1 MKTLSYA
8 RLILGITALCGVTWK
23 LNAATLQSVS
33 VAENN
38 KRKLIARTW
47 LHFLSNSSP
56 YTHISR
62 WTSLFS
68 GSDFVHYCGHQNS
81 NVIYLRSHNWGPGLI
96 SSSSAQSMHKAVF
109 PGIVQLSQF
118 IAVCLYVPHKTH
130 YLQKSCSYSLHS
142 LVFKTS
148 SVLNRLD
155 FTQCG
160 KHSCENWVSV
170 DMIGSLCRFCTFVS
184 CTSSSQ
190 IHILPHPKLIMS
202 NSYLGTGKA
211 TEVWN

>member
-1 MKTLSYA
+1 MKTRSYA

-38 KRKLIARTW
+38 KRKLIAHTW

-81 NVIYLRSHNWGPGLI
+81 NVIYLISHNWGPGLI
-96 SSSSAQSMHKAVF
+96 SSSSAQSMHKAHVPWDCAAKPIYCCLF
-109 PGIVQLSQF
+109 
-118 IAVCLYVPHKTH
+118 VC
-130 YLQKSCSYSLHS
+130 
-142 LVFKTS
+142 
-148 SVLNRLD
+148 
-155 FTQCG
+155 
-160 KHSCENWVSV
+160 
-170 DMIGSLCRFCTFVS
+170 
-184 CTSSSQ
+184 SSQ
-190 IHILPHPKLIMS
+190 NTLSSKILLLLIAFTCFQNILS
-202 NSYLGTGKA
+202 S
-211 TEVWN
+211 

>member
-1 MKTLSYA
+1 MWRSYA
-8 RLILGITALCGVTWK
+8 RLILGITALCDVTWK

-38 KRKLIARTW
+38 KLRKLIARTW

-62 WTSLFS
+62 WTSLSS

-81 NVIYLRSHNWGPGLI
+81 NVIYLISHNWGPGLI
-96 SSSSAQSMHKAVF
+96 SSNSAQSMHKAHV
-109 PGIVQLSQF
+109 PWDCAAKPIYCCSSQ
-118 IAVCLYVPHKTH
+118 YT
-130 YLQKSCSYSLHS
+130 YLQKSCSHSLQS

-202 NSYLGTGKA
+202 NLYLGTGKA